1 MKVVLKDKDGNLETV
16 ETELTYKK
24 YQMMSGVKANRK
36 ETMHQ
41 DKCSVMPIAT
51 DADDNQIFAGPFGHQ
66 CTTWDGSQQV
76 VKEGKKPKSKTQQSK
91 SSNPLTPRSLGP
103 DRLRCGEKVQIR
115 LS

>member
-1 MKVVLKDKDGNLETV
+1 MSDIRKWQRAASGGAPPTSVDEDSKVKVVLKDKDGNLETV

-51 DADDNQIFAGPFGHQ
+51 DADDNQIFAGPFGYP
-66 CTTWDGSQQV
+66 CTTWDGSQEV
-76 VKEGKKPKSKTQQSK
+76 VKEGKKSK
-91 SSNPLTPRSLGP
+91 SNPTNPT
-103 DRLRCGEKVQIR
+103 I
-115 LS
+115 